1 MKICTVK
8 VINTTEIISRRNL
21 SIPKEKSKFVLSICY
36 CVRKK
41 KNNLS
46 IREKISC
53 NHQGKSKPYL
63 KNQITLFRGH

>member
-1 MKICTVK
+1 MHSKGNK
-8 VINTTEIISRRNL
+8 HYRNNFQ
-21 SIPKEKSKFVLSICY
+21 KKSKYTKGEKQVCTQYLLL
-36 CVRKK
+36 REEE

-63 KNQITLFRGH
+63 KNQITLFSGH